1 MTADEV
7 LEQRIQDTA
16 SKDRKIQKRFESLL
30 RQFLA
35 HEKAKNYAPLT
46 LQTIFASIRSFFE
59 IHEYPLM
66 MRKNDYP
73 TGDSNGAK
81 RATKEQILKALEFK
95 ARNKS
100 TTTAL
105 IMTLKDSA
113 LRVSDMRLL
122 KCDII
127 LDNPHADII
136 PIQRITQKTKLLAKT
151 FIGEE
156 AITALKAYL
165 EDRRKGSRAIEPETI
180 TKDSPLFRTW
190 QKGKAKQMSR
200 MNMSTL
206 IRNAFLSAEI
216 KKVSAH
222 SLRRY
227 FQTAMEEAN
236 VNVNWIDQ
244 MLGHELVNCRGAYSK
259 PTDEQLETSYCK
271 AYENLRVYP
280 KIEPIHKEA
289 TADPITVTATGQE
302 NLDVAEARNMAEVK
316 QLLAKGYKYEM
327 DFEGVKLFTKK

>member
-1 MTADEV
+1 
-7 LEQRIQDTA
+7 
-16 SKDRKIQKRFESLL
+16 
-30 RQFLA
+30 
-35 HEKAKNYAPLT
+35 
-46 LQTIFASIRSFFE
+46 
-59 IHEYPLM
+59 
-66 MRKNDYP
+66 
-73 TGDSNGAK
+73 
-81 RATKEQILKALEFK
+81 
-95 ARNKS
+95 
-100 TTTAL
+100 
-105 IMTLKDSA
+105 
-113 LRVSDMRLL
+113 
-122 KCDII
+122 
-127 LDNPHADII
+127 
-136 PIQRITQKTKLLAKT
+136 
-151 FIGEE
+151 
-156 AITALKAYL
+156 
-165 EDRRKGSRAIEPETI
+165 
-180 TKDSPLFRTW
+180 
-190 QKGKAKQMSR
+190 MSR